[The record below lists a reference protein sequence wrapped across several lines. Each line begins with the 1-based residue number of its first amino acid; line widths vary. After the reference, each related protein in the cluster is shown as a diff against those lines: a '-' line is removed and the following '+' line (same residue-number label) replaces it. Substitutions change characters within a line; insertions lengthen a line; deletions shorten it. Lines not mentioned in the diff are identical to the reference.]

1 MNELMEF
8 FIEPFQYPFMQR
20 AIIAAVIIGIA
31 CAILSCYMVLKGW
44 SLMGD
49 AISHAVLPGVVLAY
63 VTAIPLTIG
72 AFLSGLF
79 CSFAT
84 GYLKEHSRIKEDTV
98 MGIVFSGMFAV
109 GLVIFASVDTDQH
122 LMHIL
127 FGNILGITP
136 DVLIQISAI
145 CLITITIMLVK
156 QKDFMLYCFDPNQ
169 ARIVGLPVALL
180 HYGLLSILALTIV
193 ASMQAVGIILVVA
206 MLISP
211 GITAY
216 LLTRS
221 FSRMIT
227 LAILFSVISSVIGTF
242 ISFHIDGATG
252 PSIVLTQA
260 VFFIIALLCN
270 QIKLAKIKRQT
281 NPANA

>member
-1 MNELMEF
+1 
-8 FIEPFQYPFMQR
+8 
-20 AIIAAVIIGIA
+20 
-31 CAILSCYMVLKGW
+31 
-44 SLMGD
+44 
-49 AISHAVLPGVVLAY
+49 
-63 VTAIPLTIG
+63 
-72 AFLSGLF
+72 
-79 CSFAT
+79 
-84 GYLKEHSRIKEDTV
+84 
-98 MGIVFSGMFAV
+98 
-109 GLVIFASVDTDQH
+109 
-122 LMHIL
+122 
-127 FGNILGITP
+127 
-136 DVLIQISAI
+136 
-145 CLITITIMLVK
+145 
-156 QKDFMLYCFDPNQ
+156 
-169 ARIVGLPVALL
+169 
-180 HYGLLSILALTIV
+180 ILALTIV

-281 NPANA
+281 KPANA

>member
-98 MGIVFSGMFAV
+98 MGIVFSGMFSV

-281 NPANA
+281 KPANA